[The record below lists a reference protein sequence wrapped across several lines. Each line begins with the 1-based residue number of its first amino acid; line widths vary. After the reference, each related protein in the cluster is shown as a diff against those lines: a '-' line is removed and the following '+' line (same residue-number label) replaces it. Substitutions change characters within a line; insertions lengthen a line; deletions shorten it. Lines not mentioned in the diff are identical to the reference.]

1 MSTEMQTKVQA
12 SPGQNFTP
20 VRTGLLQRKSA
31 LCNTPGLVEDSWRD
45 KEKLTL
51 QRSSVYQAGT
61 TTVPPIVHGAQRFG
75 YDFSRVRVHSTG
87 PGLIQAKL
95 KINKPGDI
103 YEQEADRVAEQV
115 MRMEEPR
122 VQRQPVEELVQTKP
136 VIAPLVQRQS
146 EEGEEEE
153 DFLQTKELPGQ
164 SSEVTP
170 AFSSSIQSP
179 KGGGQTLP
187 ESVRAYF
194 EPRFG
199 HDLSKV
205 RVHTDSKAA
214 EAARAVNA
222 RAFTIGRDVVFG
234 EGQYAPGTS
243 AGKRLIGHELT
254 HVVQQR
260 GNTHVSGVESIE
272 GLIQRDLQQI
282 EDPLRKKSKD
292 QDPYKRRLSLKFKFQ
307 SLFPSDAKVLL
318 DQIMSPKKDDIISE
332 RFQTLHTSTRRQLL
346 LILFD
351 KLEHIDAEILHKEL
365 TQAPK
370 TPKEKQLQARF
381 KELAKSKKK
390 ICRELLDRLR
400 SKFLSAHKAPSGE
413 KTPWVNLKPEN
424 FKTTGSISPDNNCK
438 ICVKSKYNKLG
449 VNWSVARN
457 TMELRGDVS
466 GHQSNAKYEFKRTKV
481 YGIWIKFGSWQQIDY
496 IKPGTDDDTLGNDD
510 EHLTPHPVLNHIYV
524 VDAPGFDSLNPA
536 DVYHRRI
543 IPNGIS
549 EYVSKLSFVEHVE
562 VKLGTGRWTIAST
575 FFDWHSIVWL
585 EKVKGKW
592 QRKKDALNEIRPGF
606 IPVGEHD
613 VP

>member
-12 SPGQNFTP
+12 SPAQSFTP
-20 VRTGLLQRKSA
+20 AQTGLLQRQST
-31 LCNTPGLVEDSWRD
+31 LCNTPGLVEDSGRD

-61 TTVPPIVHGAQRFG
+61 TTVPRFG
-75 YDFSRVRVHSTG
+75 HDFSRVRVHSTG
-87 PGLIQAKL
+87 PGMIQAKL
-95 KINKPGDI
+95 KINEPGDI
-103 YEQEADRVAEQV
+103 YEQEADRVADAV

-122 VQRQPVEELVQTKP
+122 VQRQPDEELVQKKP
-136 VIAPLVQRQS
+136 VITPLVQRQS
-146 EEGEEEE
+146 EEEEE
-153 DFLQTKELPGQ
+153 FLQTKELPGQ
-164 SSEVTP
+164 SPEVMP
-170 AFSSSIQSP
+170 ALSSRIQSLR
-179 KGGGQTLP
+179 GGGQMLP
-187 ESVRAYF
+187 ESARTYF

-199 HDLSKV
+199 YDFSQV
-205 RVHTDSKAA
+205 RVHADSRAA
-214 EAARAVNA
+214 EAAQVVNA

-234 EGQYAPGTS
+234 EGQYAPGTT
-243 AGKRLIGHELT
+243 AGRRLIGHELT

-260 GNTHVSGVESIE
+260 GNTHVSGV
-272 GLIQRDLQQI
+272 GLIQRDLQRI
-282 EDPLRKKSKD
+282 EDLLREEFI
-292 QDPYKRRLSLKFKFQ
+292 DPNNPRLYERRRSLNLEFKF
-307 SLFPSDAKVLL
+307 LFASDAKVLL
-318 DQIMSPKKDDIISE
+318 DQIMSPTKDDIISE
-332 RFQTLHTSTRRQLL
+332 RFQTLKTSTRRQLL
-346 LILFD
+346 LILFN
-351 KLEHIDAEILHKEL
+351 KLEHIDAEILHMEL

-370 TPKEKQLQARF
+370 TLKEKQLQARF
-381 KELAKSKKK
+381 KGLIKSKKK
-390 ICRELLDRLR
+390 IREELLDCLR
-400 SKFLSAHKAPSGE
+400 SRFLSAHKAPSGE

-481 YGIWIKFGSWQQIDY
+481 GGIWIKFGSWQQIDY